1 MSGVAI
7 VRALL
12 AAHAPLTALVP
23 AGKIYAGVIPQNVAL
38 PAISVT
44 EVGNN
49 EQTTTARNLA
59 TKMIRE
65 RVQVTLLVKETADTA
80 GYALLKRALKAAALG
95 PGMHTGQVL
104 TYKVRS
110 VMDQGTN
117 PEIPVGDDRIYEQS
131 RDFMVTFIEAN

>member
-44 EVGNN
+44 SISTN
-49 EQTTTARNLA
+49 EQPTVARGGPA
-59 TKMIRE
+59 KMVRE
-65 RVQVTLLVKETADTA
+65 RVQVTVLVKETGDTA
-80 GYALLKRALKAAALG
+80 GYTLLKRALKAAALG
-95 PGMHTGQVL
+95 AGVYTGEVL
-104 TYKVRS
+104 TYQVRS
-110 VMDQGTN
+110 VLEWGAG

>member
-7 VRALL
+7 VRAML
-12 AAHAPLTALVP
+12 AAHAPLLALVP
-23 AGKIYAGVIPQNVAL
+23 AIKVFAGGIPQGTVL
-38 PAISVT
+38 PAIGVS

-49 EQTTTARNLA
+49 EQTTTARNLS

-65 RVQVTLLVKETADTA
+65 RVQVTVLTNND
-80 GYALLKRALKAAALG
+80 YPLLKRVLKAAALG

-117 PEIPVGDDRIYEQS
+117 PEIPVADDRIYEQS